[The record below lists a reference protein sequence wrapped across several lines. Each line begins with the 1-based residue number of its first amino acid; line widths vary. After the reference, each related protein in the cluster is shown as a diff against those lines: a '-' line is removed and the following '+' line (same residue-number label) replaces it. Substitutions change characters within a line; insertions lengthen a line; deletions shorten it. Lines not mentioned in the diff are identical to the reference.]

1 MKALK
6 PKISKSKT
14 GVIAKLDEKLESESE
29 KSLNLSS
36 IDSQL
41 ESEEDDPQSQLVQD
55 YHEASIEVKISTNI
69 LKESQR

>member
-69 LKESQR
+69 LKES

>member
-1 MKALK
+1 MKQEANDD
-6 PKISKSKT
+6 
-14 GVIAKLDEKLESESE
+14 KLSETESVTNLESESE

-41 ESEEDDPQSQLVQD
+41 ESEEDDQQSQLVKD
-55 YHEASIEVKISTNI
+55 YHEAPIEVKISTNI